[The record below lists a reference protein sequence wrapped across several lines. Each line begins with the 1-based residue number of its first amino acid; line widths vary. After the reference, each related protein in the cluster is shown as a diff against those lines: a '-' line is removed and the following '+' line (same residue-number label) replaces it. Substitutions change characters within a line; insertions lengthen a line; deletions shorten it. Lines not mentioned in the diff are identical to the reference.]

1 MLLLTCSTFI
11 HPMQSMHALYLTA
24 EMSNICH
31 FMNINN
37 LNMILLIVIVYNQ
50 SRKTSQPASSMT
62 GEVQIHCDLKMLNI
76 YIFHYLQIFKPH

>member
-1 MLLLTCSTFI
+1 
-11 HPMQSMHALYLTA
+11 MQSMHALYLTA

-50 SRKTSQPASSMT
+50 SRKVSLKVSTYRKTSQPASSMKCST
-62 GEVQIHCDLKMLNI
+62 
-76 YIFHYLQIFKPH
+76 YIFFITYKSSNLAKFLGSQMADL